1 MIILKIYGLGEIAL
15 QISNVWLK
23 SPKLGVQSE
32 FMWLFLTLCFW
43 KFVRILE
50 NNYFTG
56 GDSSMYNIRKNK
68 I

>member
-32 FMWLFLTLCFW
+32 FMWLFVNFMFLE
-43 KFVRILE
+43 VRS
-50 NNYFTG
+50 NP
-56 GDSSMYNIRKNK
+56 RKLVSYRLK
-68 I
+68 LLYV

>member
-43 KFVRILE
+43 KFVLILE
-50 NNYFTG
+50 NKYFTG
-56 GDSSMYNIRKNK
+56 WNSSMYNIRKNK